1 MTMTD
6 DALPNAEPRWEAPW
20 LALPDKARIA
30 YRIATLLGMGLPVM
44 GLAGFGML
52 VMRRNFPMYPLWA
65 LLGVVAVLA
74 LAWWLGGARHRHTRY
89 RLDEDGLHVARGIW
103 WKGETLVPRTRVQ
116 HLDLERGPIERRLGL
131 ASLVLHTAGTRLNAV
146 KLAGLDADEAR
157 AIRNELVDREAD
169 ADDDAL

>member
-1 MTMTD
+1 MTD
-6 DALPNAEPRWEAPW
+6 TDAPAPQAQPHWEAPW
-20 LALPDKARIA
+20 LPLPAKARIA
-30 YRIATLLGMGLPVM
+30 YRLAQLMGMGIPVLAAAGIGLLP
-44 GLAGFGML
+44 
-52 VMRRNFPMYPLWA
+52 MRRIFPMYPLWA
-65 LLGVVAVLA
+65 LLGVAAVLA

-103 WKGETLVPRTRVQ
+103 WKSETLVPRTRVQ

-146 KLAGLDADEAR
+146 KLAGLDAEDAR
-157 AIRNELVDREAD
+157 AIRNELVDREAH